1 MADPASGGG
10 GQGRALLGVQILSF
24 SCSFRYKKLQN
35 NRSIE
40 GHCILSFTFVF
51 ALFCRFFEETFQKV
65 TPKCVVVMRNLK
77 DVLVSYYHFYKCVDG
92 FGHFTGTFSDYLEL
106 FKAKR
111 LCQGD
116 WFDFNLGWW
125 KQNGDSRFHFAKY
138 EEMKID
144 RLAFGEILTETTH
157 SV

>member
-1 MADPASGGG
+1 MKHLLHKIDESSVGSLTQNFKIGI
-10 GQGRALLGVQILSF
+10 GQKRRLWENVSF
-24 SCSFRYKKLQN
+24 SCHFCLA
-35 NRSIE
+35 
-40 GHCILSFTFVF
+40 F
-51 ALFCRFFEETFQKV
+51 FCRFFEETFQKV

-125 KQNGDSRFHFAKY
+125 KRNGDSKFHFAKY

-144 RLAFGEILTETTH
+144 R
-157 SV
+157 